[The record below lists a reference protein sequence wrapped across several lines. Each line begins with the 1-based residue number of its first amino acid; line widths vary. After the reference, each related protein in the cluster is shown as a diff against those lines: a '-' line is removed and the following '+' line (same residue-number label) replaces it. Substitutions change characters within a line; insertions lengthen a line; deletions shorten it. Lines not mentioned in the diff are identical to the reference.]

1 MSKGNPKW
9 GLSGR
14 GMKRQPLIRF
24 IARARTVIKRPKLT
38 LIWTGEYARVLVLT
52 LTHILTLT
60 LTFTFTV
67 KLNRIRI
74 LCSLDTACALIA
86 KPKFKIINDLWPK
99 LMKDVIFGYLEHF
112 CCLYS
117 LWQVASGMWHVAS
130 ANIMSGVF
138 LPSFPSVQLWFIYG
152 CPAD

>member
-1 MSKGNPKW
+1 
-9 GLSGR
+9 
-14 GMKRQPLIRF
+14 MKRQPLIRF
-24 IARARTVIKRPKLT
+24 IARARKVIKRPKLT
-38 LIWTGEYARVLVLT
+38 LIWTGEYARVLVLK
-52 LTHILTLT
+52 LTLT
-60 LTFTFTV
+60 LTFILPLTFTFTV

-112 CCLYS
+112 CFLYS
-117 LWQVASGMWHVAS
+117 QWQVVCGMWHVAS